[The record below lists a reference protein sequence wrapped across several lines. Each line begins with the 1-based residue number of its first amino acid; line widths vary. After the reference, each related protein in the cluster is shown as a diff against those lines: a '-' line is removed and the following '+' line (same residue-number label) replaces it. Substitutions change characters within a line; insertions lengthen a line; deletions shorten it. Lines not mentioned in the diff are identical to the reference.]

1 MCVKLNIWS
10 VWNCPE
16 VMWGMIS
23 LNETY
28 FDRQGCGKKWT
39 TATNGWLTRL
49 LRWESAWAL
58 FLTVFDSHCEF
69 RAFLGESS
77 WALFYLFVGVILRYF
92 SDIFLSF
99 KTSSQ
104 VLIRQAQVLI
114 WKASVKGYKM
124 FNVASLLFFNKL
136 SSQQLLI
143 RLTKWTRK
151 VEPLISTWGSLVS
164 HH

>member
-1 MCVKLNIWS
+1 M
-10 VWNCPE
+10 WNCPG
-16 VMWGMIS
+16 VMIS

-39 TATNGWLTRL
+39 RTTNGWLTRL
-49 LRWESAWAL
+49 LRWESSWAP
-58 FLTVFDSHCEF
+58 FLTFFDSHCEF
-69 RAFLGESS
+69 LFPSFLGESS
-77 WALFYLFVGVILRYF
+77 WALFYLCVGVILRYF
-92 SDIFLSF
+92 SDIFSSF

-151 VEPLISTWGSLVS
+151 VEPLISGGLG